1 MISGHGTRRLD
12 FSDVT
17 LYGITSAEMSADK
30 IISQTKKALAGG
42 VDAIQL
48 RTLGVSDRDLYAL
61 GKKLKDLCSHAGAL
75 FIVDNR
81 ADLAVALD
89 ADGIHVGHTDL
100 PVDIVRNM
108 LGHRKI
114 VGVSSHS
121 LPEALVAQRAGA
133 DYVSCGPIWT
143 TPTKPY
149 YEAVGLNLISMYK
162 AALKIPFVTIGGID
176 ETNIDQVLAAGA
188 KCVAVVRAL
197 FEASDP
203 EAIAKLLKGR
213 ILCQVN

>member
-1 MISGHGTRRLD
+1 MNGHGVRRLD

-17 LYGITSAEMSADK
+17 LYGVTSADMPADK
-30 IISQTKKALAGG
+30 LVLQTKKALAGG
-42 VDAIQL
+42 VDAVQL
-48 RTLGVSDRDLYAL
+48 RTFGVSDRDMFSL
-61 GKKLKDLCSHAGAL
+61 GKKIKDLCNSAGAL

-100 PVDIVRNM
+100 PVSVVRNM

-121 LPEALVAQRAGA
+121 LPEALDAQRAGA
-133 DYVSCGPIWT
+133 DYVSCGPIWA
-143 TPTKPY
+143 TPTKPLY
-149 YEAVGLNLISMYK
+149 TPVGLQLVGLYK
-162 AALKIPFVTIGGID
+162 AALRVPFVAIGGVD
-176 ETNIDQVLAAGA
+176 ETNIDQVLSAGA

-203 EAIAKLLKGR
+203 EAMAKLLKGR
-213 ILCQVN
+213 ILCQTN

>member
-1 MISGHGTRRLD
+1 MKDFASRRLD
-12 FSDVT
+12 FSDVS
-17 LYGITSAEMSADK
+17 LYGVTSAEMPAEK
-30 IISQTKKALAGG
+30 LLTQIQKALAGG

-48 RTLGVSDRDLYAL
+48 RVHNRTDREIFAL
-61 GKKLKDLCSHAGAL
+61 GKQVKAACQSAGAL

-100 PVDIVRNM
+100 PVSLVRNM

-121 LPEALVAQRAGA
+121 LPEALDAQRAGA
-133 DYVSCGPIWT
+133 DYVSCGPIWP
-143 TPTKPY
+143 TPTKPTY
-149 YEAVGLNLISMYK
+149 NAVGLNLIGMYR
-162 AALKIPFVTIGGID
+162 AALRIPFVAIGGID
-176 ETNIDQVLAAGA
+176 ETNIDQVLQAGA

-197 FEASDP
+197 FESPDA

-213 ILCQVN
+213 MYVK

>member
-1 MISGHGTRRLD
+1 
-12 FSDVT
+12 V
-17 LYGITSAEMSADK
+17 A
-30 IISQTKKALAGG
+30 QTQKALAGG
-42 VDAIQL
+42 VDAVQL
-48 RTLGVSDRDLYAL
+48 RAHNISDRDMLAL
-61 GKKLKDLCSHAGAL
+61 GKRIKELCANAGAL

-100 PVDIVRNM
+100 PVSVVRNM

-121 LPEALVAQRAGA
+121 LPEALDAQRAGA
-133 DYVSCGPIWT
+133 DYVSCGPIWA
-143 TPTKPY
+143 TPTKPTY
-149 YEAVGLNLISMYK
+149 TPVGLQLVGLYK
-162 AALKIPFVTIGGID
+162 AALRIPFVAIGGVD
-176 ETNIDQVLAAGA
+176 ETNIDQVLSAGA

-203 EAIAKLLKGR
+203 EAMAKLLKGR
-213 ILCQVN
+213 LLCQAN

>member
-1 MISGHGTRRLD
+1 MTGPGVRRLD

-17 LYGITSAEMSADK
+17 LYGITSAEMAADK
-30 IISQTKKALAGG
+30 IVTQTKKALAGG
-42 VDAIQL
+42 VDAVQL
-48 RTLGVSDRDLYAL
+48 RTHGVSDRDLYAL
-61 GKKLKDLCSHAGAL
+61 GKKIKDLCSNAGAL

-100 PVDIVRNM
+100 PIDVVRHM

-114 VGVSSHS
+114 VGMSTHS
-121 LPEALVAQRAGA
+121 LPEALAAQRAGA
-133 DYVSCGPIWT
+133 DYVSCGPIWR
-143 TPTKPY
+143 TPTKPIY
-149 YEAVGLNLISMYK
+149 DAVGLNMVGLYK
-162 AALKIPFVTIGGID
+162 AALKVPFVAIGGVD

-203 EAIAKLLKGR
+203 EAMAKLLKGR
-213 ILCQVN
+213 ILCQAN